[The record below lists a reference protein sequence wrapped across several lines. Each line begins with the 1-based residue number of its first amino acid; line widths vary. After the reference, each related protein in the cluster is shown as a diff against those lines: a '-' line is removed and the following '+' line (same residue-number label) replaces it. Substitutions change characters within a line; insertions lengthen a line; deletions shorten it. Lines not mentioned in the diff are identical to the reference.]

1 MPVEVKGIVEAQKAL
16 KKFAPDLYKEMNKEI
31 RAAMRVVVDD
41 ARSKVPNQIDG
52 LSGWQDQ
59 GKEVVSRTAGK
70 VRGFPKYN
78 PDIIRKG
85 LTYSLGRSRRN
96 YSGFVNTY
104 RLLNRSAAGA
114 IYETAGRKNPQGR
127 TPIASVNQQGFE
139 YLQGYEGTYKYKDK
153 IRKRATRNY
162 NSNNPFAGYQFVT
175 AINDE
180 AKLESIGRG
189 RKNQGRLLFAA
200 FAKDQGKVTKA
211 TFKAIETATTKFNSS
226 LKRRIGLAA

>member
-41 ARSKVPNQIDG
+41 ARGKVPNQIDG

-78 PDIIRKG
+78 PDVIRKG

-96 YSGFVNTY
+96 SSGFVNTY
-104 RLLNRSAAGA
+104 RLLNKSAAGA
-114 IYETAGRKNPQGR
+114 IYETAGRKNPNGR
-127 TPIASVNQQGFE
+127 SPIQSVYGGSYVQGF
-139 YLQGYEGTYKYKDK
+139 EGTYKYKGQT
-153 IRKRATRNY
+153 RQRSTRNY

-200 FAKDQGKVTKA
+200 FARDQGKVTKA
-211 TFKAIETATTKFNSS
+211 TFKAIETATAKFNSS

>member
-1 MPVEVKGIVEAQKAL
+1 LRQAYRIANLLTWIDQC
-16 KKFAPDLYKEMNKEI
+16 FY
-31 RAAMRVVVDD
+31 VDD

>member
-1 MPVEVKGIVEAQKAL
+1 MPVEVKGIVEVQKAL

-31 RAAMRVVVDD
+31 RSAMREVVNE
-41 ARSKVPNQIDG
+41 ARTNVPNQIQG

-70 VRGFPKYN
+70 ARGFPKYN
-78 PDIIRKG
+78 PDVIRKG

-96 YSGFVNTY
+96 YSGFVNVY

-114 IYETAGRKNPQGR
+114 IYETAGRKNPDGRAPVQSAIYQNQITQG
-127 TPIASVNQQGFE
+127 TEGYYFYKGKKIA
-139 YLQGYEGTYKYKDK
+139 
-153 IRKRATRNY
+153 RATRNY
-162 NSNNPFAGYQFVT
+162 NSNNPFAGYHFVNS
-175 AINDE
+175 IDDE
-180 AKLESIGRG
+180 ARLESIGRG
-189 RKNQGRLLFAA
+189 RKNKGRLLYAA

-211 TFKAIETATTKFNSS
+211 TFKAIDTAILKFNSS

>member
-1 MPVEVKGIVEAQKAL
+1 MPVEVKGIVEVQKAL

-31 RAAMRVVVDD
+31 RAAMRVVVKE
-41 ARSKVPNQIDG
+41 AQGQVPDQITG

-59 GKEVVSRTAGK
+59 GKQVVSRTAGK

-78 PDIIRKG
+78 PNVIRKG
-85 LTYSLGRSRRN
+85 LAYSLGRSRRN
-96 YSGFVNTY
+96 NAGFVNVY

-127 TPIASVNQQGFE
+127 SPIQSVSSDSFVQGF
-139 YLQGYEGTYKYKDK
+139 EGTYKYKGK
-153 IRKRATRNY
+153 VRNRATRNY

-189 RKNQGRLLFAA
+189 RKNQGRLLYAA

-211 TFKAIETATTKFNSS
+211 TFKAIDTAIYKFNSS
-226 LKRRIGLAA
+226 IKRKIGLAA

>member
-1 MPVEVKGIVEAQKAL
+1 MPVEVKGIIEVQKAL

-31 RAAMRVVVDD
+31 RAAMREVVNE
-41 ARSKVPNQIDG
+41 ARGQVPNQIQG

-78 PDIIRKG
+78 PDVIRKG

-96 YSGFVNTY
+96 YSGFVNVY

-114 IYETAGRKNPQGR
+114 IYETAGRKNPDGRAPVQSAIYQNQTTQG
-127 TPIASVNQQGFE
+127 TEGYYFYKGKKIA
-139 YLQGYEGTYKYKDK
+139 
-153 IRKRATRNY
+153 RATRNY
-162 NSNNPFAGYQFVT
+162 NSNNPFAGYHFVNS
-175 AINDE
+175 IDDE
-180 AKLESIGRG
+180 ARLESIGRG
-189 RKNQGRLLFAA
+189 RKNKGRLLYAA

-211 TFKAIETATTKFNSS
+211 TFKAIDTAILKFNSS
-226 LKRRIGLAA
+226 TKRRLGLAA

>member
-1 MPVEVKGIVEAQKAL
+1 MPVEVKGIVEVQKAL

-31 RAAMRVVVDD
+31 RSAMREVVNE
-41 ARSKVPNQIDG
+41 ARTNVPNQIQG

-70 VRGFPKYN
+70 TRGFPKYN
-78 PDIIRKG
+78 PDVIRKG

-96 YSGFVNTY
+96 YSGFVNVY

-114 IYETAGRKNPQGR
+114 IYETAGRKNPDGR
-127 TPIASVNQQGFE
+127 APITSVAQQGFE
-139 YLQGYEGTYKYKDK
+139 YAQGYEGTYKYNGK

-162 NSNNPFAGYQFVT
+162 NSNNPFAGYHFVNS
-175 AINDE
+175 IDDE
-180 AKLESIGRG
+180 ARLESIGRG
-189 RKNQGRLLFAA
+189 RKNKGRLLYAA

-211 TFKAIETATTKFNSS
+211 TFKAIDTAILKFNSS

>member
-1 MPVEVKGIVEAQKAL
+1 MRVEVKGIVEVQKAL

-31 RAAMRVVVDD
+31 RAAMRVVVKE
-41 ARSKVPNQIDG
+41 AQGQVPDQITG

-59 GKEVVSRTAGK
+59 GKQVVSRTAGK

-78 PDIIRKG
+78 PNVIRKG
-85 LTYSLGRSRRN
+85 LGYSLGRSRRN
-96 YSGFVNTY
+96 SAGFVNVY

-127 TPIASVNQQGFE
+127 SPIQSVSSDSFVQGF
-139 YLQGYEGTYKYKDK
+139 EGTYKYKGK
-153 IRKRATRNY
+153 VRNRATRNY

-189 RKNQGRLLFAA
+189 RKNQGRLLYAA

-211 TFKAIETATTKFNSS
+211 TFKAIDTAIYKFNSS
-226 LKRRIGLAA
+226 IKRKIGLAA

>member
-31 RAAMRVVVDD
+31 RAAMRVVVEE
-41 ARSKVPNQIDG
+41 ARGNVPNQIQG

-70 VRGFPKYN
+70 ARGFPKYN
-78 PDIIRKG
+78 PDVIRKG

-96 YSGFVNTY
+96 YSGFVNVY

-114 IYETAGRKNPQGR
+114 IYETAGRKNPNGRAPVQSTYYQNQITQG
-127 TPIASVNQQGFE
+127 TEGYYFYKGKKIA
-139 YLQGYEGTYKYKDK
+139 
-153 IRKRATRNY
+153 RATRNY
-162 NSNNPFAGYQFVT
+162 NSNNPFAGYQFVN

-180 AKLESIGRG
+180 ARLESIGRG
-189 RKNQGRLLFAA
+189 RKNQGRLLYAA

-211 TFKAIETATTKFNSS
+211 TFKAIDTAIAKFNSS
-226 LKRRIGLAA
+226 LKRRIGIAA

>member
-1 MPVEVKGIVEAQKAL
+1 MPVEVKGIVEVQKAL

-31 RAAMRVVVDD
+31 RSAMREVVNE
-41 ARSKVPNQIDG
+41 ARTNVPNQIQG

-70 VRGFPKYN
+70 ARGFPKYN
-78 PDIIRKG
+78 PDVIRKG

-96 YSGFVNTY
+96 YSGFVNVY

-114 IYETAGRKNPQGR
+114 IYETAGRKNPDGRAPVQSAIYQNQITQG
-127 TPIASVNQQGFE
+127 TEGYYFYKGKKIA
-139 YLQGYEGTYKYKDK
+139 
-153 IRKRATRNY
+153 RATRNY
-162 NSNNPFAGYQFVT
+162 NSNNPFAGYHFVNS
-175 AINDE
+175 IDE
-180 AKLESIGRG
+180 EARLESIGRG
-189 RKNQGRLLFAA
+189 RKNKGRLLYAA

-211 TFKAIETATTKFNSS
+211 TFKAIDTAILKFNSS